1 MLDIKTSEVKIML
14 PSTNIST
21 KNQSSSLK
29 TIYLLLAFA
38 GSIAPW
44 FWFLQD
50 STALVYLPLF
60 FERAFANN
68 VASGLTSDLVI
79 SSLVFFSFAWI
90 ELKRLGVSRM
100 WLIIYIGLTFGIGLS
115 CSLPC
120 FLYYREQINERNI
133 SR

>member
-44 FWFLQD
+44 FWLLQD
-50 STALVYLPLF
+50 STALVSLPLF
-60 FERAFANN
+60 FQRAFANN
-68 VASGLTSDLVI
+68 VAAGLTSDLVI
-79 SSLVFFSFAWI
+79 SAIAFFSFVWI
-90 ELKRLGVSRM
+90 ELKRMGVSRL
-100 WLIIYIGLTFGIGLS
+100 WLLAYIGLTFAVGLS
-115 CSLPC
+115 CALPC
-120 FLYYREQINERNI
+120 FLFHREQITERNLA
-133 SR
+133 R

>member
-1 MLDIKTSEVKIML
+1 ML

-29 TIYLLLAFA
+29 TIYLLLAIA

-50 STALVYLPLF
+50 STALVSLPLF
-60 FERAFANN
+60 FQRAFANN
-68 VASGLTSDLVI
+68 VAAGLTSDLVI
-79 SSLVFFSFAWI
+79 SSLVFFSFVWI
-90 ELKRLGVSRM
+90 ELKRMGASRM
-100 WLIIYIGLTFGIGLS
+100 WLIVYIGLTFGIGLS

>member
-1 MLDIKTSEVKIML
+1 MLDIKTPEVKIML

-50 STALVYLPLF
+50 STALVSLPLF
-60 FERAFANN
+60 FQRAFANN
-68 VASGLTSDLVI
+68 IAVGLTSDLVI
-79 SSLVFFSFAWI
+79 SAIAFFSFVWI
-90 ELKRLGVSRM
+90 ELKRMGVSRL
-100 WLIIYIGLTFGIGLS
+100 WLLAYIGLTFAVGLS
-115 CSLPC
+115 CALPC
-120 FLYYREQINERNI
+120 FLYYREQITERNI